1 MKKLKLWITFTII
14 SFCLVLSSC
23 STEYEDIASVNSTT
37 SSQEVEQD
45 NYSSESLR
53 TSTPNPNPNDSISSE
68 NENSSILDDYQQ
80 TNSSMLISA
89 FSTNDITPYSG
100 QPYVVVNNNIPY
112 FSENDLTT
120 KSFEIYSDLDEIGRC
135 GVAYA
140 NIGIDIMPTEERGEI
155 GQIKPTGWHTVKYD
169 SVNGKYLYNRCH
181 LIGYQL
187 SGENTNERNL
197 ITGTRYM
204 NIDGM
209 LPFENIV
216 ADYVKETENH
226 VLYRVTPIFEGDNL
240 LASGV
245 LMEAQSVEDGGD
257 GILFCVYVYNVQPD
271 IIIDYATGE
280 SSLTPSAEMPVQTPV
295 LIPTPTPAPTP
306 KLDPQPQKTEEP
318 VEQPLTIQEEPQ
330 ETTYILNTNT
340 HKFHYPYCSSVEQM
354 SDKNKQEYTGNR
366 DDIISMG
373 YDPCKRC
380 NP

>member
-240 LASGV
+240 LASGFV
-245 LMEAQSVEDGGD
+245 MEAQSVEDG
-257 GILFCVYVYNVQPD
+257 
-271 IIIDYATGE
+271 
-280 SSLTPSAEMPVQTPV
+280 
-295 LIPTPTPAPTP
+295 
-306 KLDPQPQKTEEP
+306 
-318 VEQPLTIQEEPQ
+318 
-330 ETTYILNTNT
+330 
-340 HKFHYPYCSSVEQM
+340 
-354 SDKNKQEYTGNR
+354 
-366 DDIISMG
+366 
-373 YDPCKRC
+373 
-380 NP
+380 